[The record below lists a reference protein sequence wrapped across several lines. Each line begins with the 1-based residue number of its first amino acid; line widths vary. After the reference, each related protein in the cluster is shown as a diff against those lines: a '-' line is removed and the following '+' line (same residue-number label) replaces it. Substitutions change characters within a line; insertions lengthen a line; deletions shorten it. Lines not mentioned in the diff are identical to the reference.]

1 MRSGPGLQTAQLLSG
16 LKPTFKALP
25 IMPTQKLILLVTS
38 RTRERV
44 RVCTLLTLSEKQS
57 WGTCPT
63 AWAFI
68 LCWVRPPVLYY
79 NQRRAFYNEQR
90 NKQHEL
96 QLWILSD
103 AKLQDV
109 SQNRQSLRGRHT
121 PWCCPSKGLCSPPL
135 PFSSPCGHRAL
146 WDLTLISLE
155 IYIRRLG
162 H

>member
-1 MRSGPGLQTAQLLSG
+1 MAPFLHVKRNSRYQNIHYPAFLQPEWLNWNHPQNEDQINAEITAVIPKVRSTVLMRSGPGLQTAQLLSG

-57 WGTCPT
+57 WSTCPT

-103 AKLQDV
+103 AKL
-109 SQNRQSLRGRHT
+109 
-121 PWCCPSKGLCSPPL
+121 
-135 PFSSPCGHRAL
+135 
-146 WDLTLISLE
+146 
-155 IYIRRLG
+155 
-162 H
+162 